1 MQKGEEYLSVAGRF
15 LVSATSTY
23 KEIEI
28 ELLQLILTDPN
39 KSQRSGTDATRVK

>member
-1 MQKGEEYLSVAGRF
+1 MQKGEEYLSGSGRV

-28 ELLQLILTDPN
+28 ELLQVTLTGPN
-39 KSQRSGTDATRVK
+39 KSNVSQSRK